1 MIMAQEYEDDYG
13 MIPLFTPTSDVRPM
27 DYDLELNPTKP
38 ASSSTTER
46 TTTKSTT
53 TSTTT
58 MTSTMTTTTTTINTT
73 AFQEIDV
80 LNDPEASQNEDER
93 NQVLK

>member
-58 MTSTMTTTTTTINTT
+58 MTSTTTTTTINTT

-80 LNDPEASQNEDER
+80 LNDPEASQNEEEH